1 MKKSACEDAFR
12 PRTISPDQHRLSP
25 AQVSRSALQVVRT
38 LQAADFSAEVVGG
51 CVRDLLLGHAPK
63 DFDVVTDAEPEEIR
77 RLFRRARLIGRRFR
91 LAHVR
96 VGREIVEVSTYRAT
110 PDLSEDVTGID
121 NGNGQILRDNVFGNR
136 DSDAQRRDFSINAL
150 YYDPVAN
157 ALVDYAGGFEDL
169 GAGVLQTIGDPIVRF
184 REDPVRMLRAIR
196 FVSRLSLRLEAAT
209 ESALGSSAGLL
220 SGVAPP
226 RLFDESLKLF
236 QNGHAESSFR
246 LLREFA
252 MLPELLAD
260 ASHYDEM
267 LDLNNQKGFVWLA
280 LRSTDKRVKTLKVVN
295 PAFLYAVLLWRPLR
309 FEAARLA
316 NASQAPLQPLQQ
328 AAALVFAR
336 LNERITVPRRMT
348 SAMLDIWELQRR
360 LELRRKRTLT
370 RLTNHRWFRAAY
382 DFLLLRAAA
391 GEVDQTLADWWTELQ
406 AATPSRRHRM
416 IVSLGQSR
424 GRRRRKGC
432 RRQATL

>member
-1 MKKSACEDAFR
+1 MKKSACDDAFR

-51 CVRDLLLGHAPK
+51 CVRGLLLGHAPK

-110 PDLSEDVTGID
+110 PDLSEDVTGMD

-220 SGVAPP
+220 SSVAPP

-267 LDLNNQKGFVWLA
+267 LDLDNQKGFVWLA

-316 NASQAPLQPLQQ
+316 NASQAPLQSLQQ
-328 AAALVFAR
+328 AATLVFAR

-348 SAMLDIWELQRR
+348 SAMFDIW
-360 LELRRKRTLT
+360 
-370 RLTNHRWFRAAY
+370 
-382 DFLLLRAAA
+382 
-391 GEVDQTLADWWTELQ
+391 
-406 AATPSRRHRM
+406 
-416 IVSLGQSR
+416 
-424 GRRRRKGC
+424 
-432 RRQATL
+432 